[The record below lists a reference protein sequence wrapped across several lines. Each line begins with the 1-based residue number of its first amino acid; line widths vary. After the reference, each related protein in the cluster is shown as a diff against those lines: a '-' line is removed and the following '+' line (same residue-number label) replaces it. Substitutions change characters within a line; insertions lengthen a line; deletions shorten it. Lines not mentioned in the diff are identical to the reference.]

1 MALAIAAAIPLGINC
16 SLAKL
21 REDAAGTYYYD
32 QGGYAIFRGIEK
44 RRGAAGN
51 LITLAERY
59 VEANPEL
66 ASPME
71 TLGYRIEASERTFDE
86 DQTFTTEESANRAL
100 DEPAR
105 LLAEALEKVDLAEKD
120 KKYPRQL
127 LAQMESEQD
136 KIQRSSYN
144 DEARAYNE
152 KLEGLK
158 PLAFQKPMAV
168 FEPLER
174 TVTSAQERREAEKAE
189 ESSETSGLENLEEFP
204 ETSGSESVEQAADRL
219 ASRAEEWADGVASGA
234 DAFANDVA
242 EGTED
247 LVKDILDGVFN

>member
-1 MALAIAAAIPLGINC
+1 MSKSAKACGALFMALAIAVAIPLGINR

-21 REDAAGTYYYD
+21 REDAAGSYYYD
-32 QGGYAIFRGIEK
+32 QGGYAIFQGIEK
-44 RRGAAGN
+44 RRDAAN
-51 LITLAERY
+51 SLVTLAERY

-66 ASPME
+66 AGPME
-71 TLGYRIEASERTFDE
+71 TLGYQIEASERTFDE

-105 LLAEALEKVDLAEKD
+105 LLAEALEKVNLAEKD

-174 TVTSAQERREAEKAE
+174 TVTSAQERREAEKVE
-189 ESSETSGLENLEEFP
+189 ESP
-204 ETSGSESVEQAADRL
+204 ETSGPESAEQAADRL
-219 ASRAEEWADGVASGA
+219 ASRAEEWADNVASGA
-234 DAFANDVA
+234 DAFANGVA

-247 LVKDILDGVFN
+247 LIKDILDGVFS